1 MGPPVHTRIYPPL
14 SNSAIDLGKFPMS
27 FYLHFFSKYC
37 VYWRVLHWVSAAARG
52 LSLAAAGGDS
62 SRAAVHGAL
71 AGAVSCA
78 EHRLS
83 GTQASVAWLMG
94 AVVVAVGFSCSSADG
109 VFPDQGQNAWPL
121 SWPADS

>member
-1 MGPPVHTRIYPPL
+1 M
-14 SNSAIDLGKFPMS
+14 
-27 FYLHFFSKYC
+27 
-37 VYWRVLHWVSAAARG
+37 LHWVSAAAPG
-52 LSLAAAGGDS
+52 LSLAGAGGAS

-71 AGAVSCA
+71 AVAVSCA

-83 GTQASVAWLMG
+83 GTQASVVWLMG